1 MTNSPYE
8 LIRHLYKEFWNERK
22 LEVVDRLISES
33 HALTSAHIF
42 GTTVG
47 PAAYKKQ
54 LQVFLTG
61 FPDFRFTID
70 QTICEEDKIAVM
82 WTFTGTHQGEFL
94 GIAPTN
100 KAVAITGITIHQVA
114 DRKILDSFAIW
125 DAISMFRQ
133 LGIALP
139 IKLET
144 RGGVST
150 R

>member
-1 MTNSPYE
+1 MTDSPNE

-22 LEVVDRLISES
+22 LEVVDQLISQS

-42 GTTVG
+42 GATVG

-61 FPDFRFTID
+61 FPDFRFVID
-70 QTICEEDKIAVM
+70 QTISEEDRIAVM
-82 WTFTGTHQGEFL
+82 WTFAGTHQGEFL

-100 KAVAITGITIHQVA
+100 KTVSIAGITVHQVA
-114 DRKILDSFAIW
+114 DGKILDSLAIW
-125 DAISMFRQ
+125 DAISLFRQ
-133 LGIALP
+133 LGVDLP

-144 RGGVST
+144 RGMSA